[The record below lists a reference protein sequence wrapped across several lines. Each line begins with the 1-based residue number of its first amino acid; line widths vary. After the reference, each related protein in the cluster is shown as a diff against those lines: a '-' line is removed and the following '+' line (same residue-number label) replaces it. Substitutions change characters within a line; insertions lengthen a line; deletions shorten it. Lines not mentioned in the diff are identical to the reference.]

1 MKIQLSPHEAILEL
15 FPYFYKSTPFINEN
29 DDAIYSWCVE
39 KYGDIPIENSDEGQ
53 WCTTFRGFFFK
64 EERDYIMCL
73 LRWA

>member
-39 KYGDIPIENSDEGQ
+39 KYGDIPSDDSDEGQ